1 MCFAA
6 TAREKPKS
14 KILLCCFLPRFCDII
29 VGHDTGSPPD
39 LHLNLVIALLLF
51 KFITFLLYV
60 YICVRR
66 YVSSIEALN
75 QQES

>member
-6 TAREKPKS
+6 TVRGKPKS
-14 KILLCCFLPRFCDII
+14 KMLLCCFLLRFCDII

-39 LHLNLVIALLLF
+39 LRLNLVIALLLF

-60 YICVRR
+60 HMCATLC
-66 YVSSIEALN
+66 EFN
-75 QQES
+75 